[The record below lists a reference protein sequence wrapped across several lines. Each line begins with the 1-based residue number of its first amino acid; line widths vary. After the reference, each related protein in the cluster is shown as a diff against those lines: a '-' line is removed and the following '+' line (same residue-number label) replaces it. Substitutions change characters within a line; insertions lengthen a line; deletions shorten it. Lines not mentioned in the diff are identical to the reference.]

1 MPADPVKAVWWF
13 MHWLL
18 QVLVRFFWLPIL
30 VMAGIEIYVGWHVSG
45 IFNGLVSGV
54 ITLLVGV
61 VVWGIL
67 WAILVFVNIST
78 RISRVIADVNQFRSP
93 QDTFFPRP
101 SSPFVDRDAEN
112 NVVEGT
118 VTNLEEERQK
128 RRRE

>member
-18 QVLVRFFWLPIL
+18 QVLVRFFWLPML
-30 VMAGIEIYVGWHVSG
+30 AMAGFETYLSWHVSG
-45 IFNGLVSGV
+45 VFNGLVSGV
-54 ITLLVGV
+54 ITLLVGAA
-61 VVWGIL
+61 VWGIL
-67 WAILVFVNIST
+67 WAVLVFVNIST
-78 RISRVIADVNQFRSP
+78 RISRVMADVNQFQLR
-93 QDTFFPRP
+93 QDTFFPRT
-101 SSPFVDRDAEN
+101 SAPFVDRDAEK